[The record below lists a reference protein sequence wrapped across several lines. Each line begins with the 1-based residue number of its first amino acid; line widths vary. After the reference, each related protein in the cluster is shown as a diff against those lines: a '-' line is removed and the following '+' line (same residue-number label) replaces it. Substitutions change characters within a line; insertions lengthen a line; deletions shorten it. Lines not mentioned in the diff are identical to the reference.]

1 MVMIISITELR
12 KGWMPTEMVPS
23 GPTSARNPGDRD
35 PDDNPPEP
43 ALALAA

>member
-1 MVMIISITELR
+1 MLISITDLR
-12 KGWMPTEMVPS
+12 QAWIPIDTIS
-23 GPTSARNPGDRD
+23 ATSEGERHVGDRD

>member
-1 MVMIISITELR
+1 MIISITELLKAR
-12 KGWMPTEMVPS
+12 MPIDTIS
-23 GPTSARNPGDRD
+23 TTSIDERHVGDRD

>member
-1 MVMIISITELR
+1 MVISITDPR
-12 KGWMPTEMVPS
+12 KAWMPIDTIS
-23 GPTSARNPGDRD
+23 TSSIGERYVGDRD

>member
-1 MVMIISITELR
+1 MVISITDLR
-12 KGWMPTEMVPS
+12 KAWMPIDTIFTNSTGEKHV
-23 GPTSARNPGDRD
+23 GDRD